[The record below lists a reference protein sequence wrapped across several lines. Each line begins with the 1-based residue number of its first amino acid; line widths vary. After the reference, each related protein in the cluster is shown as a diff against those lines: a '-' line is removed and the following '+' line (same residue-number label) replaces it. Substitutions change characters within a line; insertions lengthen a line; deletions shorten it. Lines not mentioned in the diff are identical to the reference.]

1 MKFLKK
7 TLKALLCASLILS
20 LGISATACNT
30 DGPGDDDDDDKK
42 GPGYIN
48 PGDIFVPPADGSEGI
63 DWTKYWDGVSSVDGS
78 ADNFKFTKSIDIG
91 TVEAGDPGPGPS
103 SGEAVEVFDVRF
115 DGNGGDGVVTQ
126 TVNAGSYAIK
136 PTTPQ
141 RSGYMF
147 VDWLNGTNHYDF
159 NTPVTKDLTLKADWA
174 AVDSKIQSVKAYS
187 ESLSVTWT
195 DSNPTAASVQY
206 KAADAND
213 WITVDAPLVR
223 KADSSTARADII
235 GLPAGGYNVKITPSS
250 GSAIELPSPVTV
262 EAYDRSG
269 YAHFNYTNGVG
280 AYTDEGTIKSN
291 TLVIYLTNENKHDV
305 LDFCYVNGQKV
316 DITQYVTDSSNVVHK
331 GIGEILNNRRYSGN
345 DRANVGIGKLT
356 HVYGAVSIRIIGE
369 VENVMTNG
377 ICEIIGLTDFD
388 STGNGGTIGD
398 SGGMARMVNAKN
410 LTIEGVGDDA
420 VVKGWGFHFVSS
432 TLARVSADDGK
443 GFEARNITF
452 KNYPEDALGMEG
464 EQSSKNT
471 SSDISASVERC
482 WIHNNTFYQGG
493 NGNAAEGDKGEG
505 DGSCDFKRGQFY
517 TFSYNYLQGC
527 HKTNLIGSAKYSLQ
541 YNISMHHNIWNDCQ
555 SRIPLVRNANVHFY
569 NNYVLV
575 TSEEAKASYVH
586 SVRANAYLFSEY
598 NYYDGCKLVA
608 EQGGEGGNTGIK
620 GYNDTYYAC
629 YNGNDTTIVDD
640 RETKV
645 SNGCQYAYGKVDYS
659 SFDTNPSLF
668 YYDATNKKSDCLLD
682 DAITART
689 RVMITAGAQDTGT
702 NSTAMNEN
710 TPTTSVQTSGEKT
723 EIALP
728 TTKPTATANG
738 VMFTNLT
745 GTSSGTI
752 KGKGQIVTF
761 TLSAEA
767 AFTVTASAANADQC
781 PELISSNG
789 TVFAN
794 KINGTVT
801 VVLPKGTYIIT
812 TGQKDKES
820 TISAMSFADTAASAA
835 ERVASA
841 QAALA
846 AIPSIIT
853 LNSGTTITEAQL
865 AYSALLSSER
875 DQIDSDVYSRYL
887 KAVKAYEELKVDY
900 VIARIDY
907 IGTVTADSYVKINAA
922 QKAYSNLSAEQ
933 QTSVTNKSTL
943 TAAWATFAGFE
954 VDNVVNRL
962 NDLPD
967 LTAPE
972 VNIKSSATVET
983 LYEWFNA
990 VQGAYDDLKDDDG
1003 EDRRNQVP
1011 ADSLKKLTDG
1021 FAELKSIEN
1030 FVTFKET
1037 LADTAV
1043 EDATSAGGKLVSLY
1057 NGLTEAQQG
1066 KLSASEV
1073 TKFEAIKAAYEDFA
1087 SKAVKAVY
1095 NSSTKKLENVNGG
1108 QTFTLVGGNAK
1119 TYKLSDGNSKYIT
1132 VDGENYFQAFE
1143 FNSGSTITFNV
1154 AKGTT
1159 KTLKIYTS
1167 VSTVGKEV
1175 IINGTKYASKLVDD
1189 GSNHYGLIEIQITG
1203 TGEDIVIT
1211 RSNTPIIFIMEL
1223 I

>member
-7 TLKALLCASLILS
+7 TLKTLLCASLVLS
-20 LGISATACNT
+20 LGISATACSTDDNPEGT
-30 DGPGDDDDDDKK
+30 GNPPTGDGPV
-42 GPGYIN
+42 Y
-48 PGDIFVPPADGSEGI
+48 VEPPFTPPDDGSEGI
-63 DWTKYWDGVSSVDGS
+63 DWTKYWDGVTSVSGS
-78 ADNFKFTKSIDIG
+78 TDNFSFTKSIDIG
-91 TVEAGDPGPGPS
+91 TVDVGNTDPGS
-103 SGEAVEVFDVRF
+103 TSGEAVEVFDVRF
-115 DGNGGDGVVTQ
+115 DGNGGEGAATQ
-126 TVNAGSYAIK
+126 TVNSGSYAIK

-147 VDWLNGTNHYDF
+147 VDWLNGTEHYDF
-159 NTPVTKDLTLKADWA
+159 NAPVTKDLSLNADWA
-174 AVDSKIQSVKAYS
+174 AVDSKIKSVEAFN
-187 ESLSVTWT
+187 ESLTVTWT
-195 DSNPTAASVQY
+195 DSNPTSASVQY
-206 KAADAND
+206 KAAGSND

-223 KADSSTARADII
+223 KADSSTARVDIM

-262 EAYDRSG
+262 DAYDRSG
-269 YAHFNYTNGVG
+269 YAHFNYTDGVG
-280 AYTDEGTIKSN
+280 AYTDEGAIKSN
-291 TLVIYLTNENKHDV
+291 TLVIYLTNENKNDV
-305 LDFCYVNGQKV
+305 LDSCYVDGQKV
-316 DITQYVTDSSNVVHK
+316 DITQYVTDASNVVHK

-345 DRANVGIGKLT
+345 DRSNVGIGRLT
-356 HVYGAVSIRIIGE
+356 HVYGAVSLRIIGE
-369 VENVMTNG
+369 VENLMPNG
-377 ICEIIGLTDFD
+377 ICDIIGLTDYN
-388 STGNGGTIGD
+388 STGNGGTVGD

-443 GFEARNITF
+443 SFEARNLIF

-464 EQSSKNT
+464 EQSTKST

-482 WIHNNTFYQGG
+482 WVHNNTFYQGG
-493 NGNAAEGDKGEG
+493 NGAAAESDKGEG

-517 TFSYNYLQGC
+517 TFSYNYLEAC
-527 HKTNLIGSAKYSLQ
+527 HKTNLIGSAKTSLQ

-575 TSEEAKASYVH
+575 TSEAAKASYVH
-586 SVRANAYLFSEY
+586 SVRANAYLYSEY
-598 NYYDGCKLVA
+598 NYYDGCKTVA

-629 YNGNDTTIVDD
+629 YKGDDTTIVAD
-640 RETKV
+640 REAKV
-645 SNGCQYAYGKVDYS
+645 SNGCQYAYGKIDYS
-659 SFDTNPSLF
+659 SFDTDPNLF

-682 DAITART
+682 DAVTART
-689 RVMITAGAQDTGT
+689 RVLITAGAQDKGT

-710 TPTTSVQTSGEKT
+710 TPTTSVQTSGDKT
-723 EIALP
+723 DIEIP
-728 TTKPTATANG
+728 TTKPTATVNG

-745 GTSSGTI
+745 GTSSGTV

-761 TLSAEA
+761 TLGAEA
-767 AFTVTASAANADQC
+767 AFTITATASNADQY

-789 TVFAN
+789 TVYAN

-812 TGQKDKES
+812 TGQKDKEA

-846 AIPSIIT
+846 AIPSIVT

-875 DQIDSDVYSRYL
+875 EQIDSDVYNRYL

-922 QKAYSNLSAEQ
+922 QKAYSNLSSEQ
-933 QTSVTNKSTL
+933 QSSVTNKSTL
-943 TAAWATFAGFE
+943 DAAWDAFGGFE
-954 VDNVVNRL
+954 VLNVINRL
-962 NDLPD
+962 NDLPN
-967 LTAPE
+967 LTASD
-972 VNIKSSATVET
+972 VNIKSSATVEK
-983 LYEWFNA
+983 LYDWFNA
-990 VQGAYDDLKDDDG
+990 VQTAYDALKDDDG
-1003 EDRRNQVP
+1003 DDKRGEVP
-1011 ADSLKKLTDG
+1011 AESLKKLTDG
-1021 FAELKSIEN
+1021 LAELKNVEG
-1030 FVTFKET
+1030 FLAFKET
-1037 LADTAV
+1037 LENTAV
-1043 EDATSAGGKLVSLY
+1043 EDATTVGGNLVSLY
-1057 NGLTEAQQG
+1057 NGLTDAQKA
-1066 KLSASEV
+1066 KLSAEEN
-1073 TKFEAIKAAYEDFA
+1073 TKYEAIKAAYEDFA
-1087 SKAVKAVY
+1087 SKAVFAVY
-1095 NSSTKKLENVNGG
+1095 NSSTNILENTNGG
-1108 QTFTLVGGNAK
+1108 QTFTLVGGNPK
-1119 TYKLSDGNSKYIT
+1119 TYKATETSKTIT
-1132 VDGENYFQAFE
+1132 VNGTQYLQAFE
-1143 FNSGSTITFNV
+1143 FNSGSTITFNL
-1154 AKGTT
+1154 AEGAT

-1167 VSTVGKEV
+1167 TATVSKEV
-1175 IINGTKYASKLVDD
+1175 IIGGKKYSGKLVQNGGD
-1189 GSNHYGLIEIQITG
+1189 SYGLIEIELTG

-1211 RSNTPIIFIMEL
+1211 RSSTPVIFIMEL